1 MCKNQD
7 PRSGINI
14 PDPPH
19 CPQHKFLRANF
30 LPPFFV
36 VGPGIRSKHH
46 GRIFS
51 VQTALILIPAVKTV
65 MKRQWL
71 KKETVAGKEY

>member
-1 MCKNQD
+1 
-7 PRSGINI
+7 
-14 PDPPH
+14 
-19 CPQHKFLRANF
+19 
-30 LPPFFV
+30 
-36 VGPGIRSKHH
+36 
-46 GRIFS
+46 